1 LKRAGKLPDYRIA
14 RGPDPSGARI
24 VLVSRN
30 PVVDGMAARPYDP
43 LRWACWQGERLAG
56 NKSPKTIA
64 TINFKGGVGKTTV
77 TWCLADT
84 LSAYSDANVLMFDL
98 DAQMSLT
105 QAVGLNE
112 DSGSLHAAF
121 ESWYEKSVAN
131 KRTIFDAIDQFTKP
145 GAHFDFPVAYDFIY
159 QASKNL
165 HFVPSVEDLYWLEL
179 EFFDREQMKDFMRRL
194 LGKIAHSGKVADY
207 DYVLFDCPPS
217 FTLLSYSV
225 LSCCDL
231 VLIPVNPDFFA
242 SRGVSL
248 LLNSLKMRIEPH
260 PTPQIAVFMNKTKTY
275 ANAPTK
281 ETAFYMRQ
289 IDQICRRVSTEQ
301 GIRADFL
308 DKAWVRERVGIK
320 RAITGGGVPP
330 ELVTD
335 FQRLWDACIGVLK

>member
-1 LKRAGKLPDYRIA
+1 M
-14 RGPDPSGARI
+14 GATD
-24 VLVSRN
+24 L
-30 PVVDGMAARPYDP
+30 D
-43 LRWACWQGERLAG
+43 

-84 LSAYSDANVLMFDL
+84 LATYSDAKVLMFDL

-105 QAVGLNE
+105 QAIGLNE
-112 DSGSLHAAF
+112 DSGSLYPAF
-121 ESWYEKSVAN
+121 GNWYDKSLSA
-131 KRTIFDAIDQFTKP
+131 KRSIFDAIDQYTKP
-145 GAHFDFPVAYDFIY
+145 LAAHFDFPIGYDFIY
-159 QASKNL
+159 QISKSL

-179 EFFDREQMKDFMRRL
+179 EVFDRDQMKDFMRRL
-194 LGKIAHSGKVADY
+194 LGKISHSGKVENY

-260 PTPQIAVFMNKTKTY
+260 PTPQIAVFMNKTKTW

-281 ETAFYMRQ
+281 ETAFYMRE
-289 IDQICRRVSTEQ
+289 IDQICANARRDH
-301 GIRADFL
+301 GIRATFL
-308 DKAWVRERVGIK
+308 NDAWVRERVGIK
-320 RAITGGGVPP
+320 RAITGGGVPVD
-330 ELVTD
+330 LVKD
-335 FQRLWDACIGVLK
+335 FQGLWNACLGVLK

>member
-1 LKRAGKLPDYRIA
+1 
-14 RGPDPSGARI
+14 
-24 VLVSRN
+24 
-30 PVVDGMAARPYDP
+30 M
-43 LRWACWQGERLAG
+43 AG
-56 NKSPKTIA
+56 NSSPKTIA

-84 LSAYSDANVLMFDL
+84 LATYSNANVLMFDL

-112 DSGSLHAAF
+112 DSGTLHPAF
-121 ESWYEKSVAN
+121 GSWYEKGVAD
-131 KRTIFDAIDQFTKP
+131 KRTIFDAIEQYTKP
-145 GAHFDFPVAYDFIY
+145 GATHFDFPVAYDFIY
-159 QASKNL
+159 QISKGL

-179 EFFDREQMKDFMRRL
+179 EVFDRDQMKDFMRRL
-194 LGKIAHSGKVADY
+194 LGKIAHSAKVADY

-275 ANAPTK
+275 ANLPTK
-281 ETAFYMRQ
+281 ETEFYMRQ
-289 IDQICRRVSTEQ
+289 IKQICDNASKNQ
-301 GIRADFL
+301 GIRAKFFD
-308 DKAWVRERVGIK
+308 DAWVRERVGIK

-330 ELVTD
+330 QLVQD
-335 FQRLWDACIGVLK
+335 FQGLWKACLGVLK

>member
-1 LKRAGKLPDYRIA
+1 
-14 RGPDPSGARI
+14 
-24 VLVSRN
+24 
-30 PVVDGMAARPYDP
+30 MT
-43 LRWACWQGERLAG
+43 G
-56 NKSPKTIA
+56 NNSPKTIA

-84 LSAYSDANVLMFDL
+84 LAMYSNASVLMFDL

-112 DSGSLHAAF
+112 DNGSLYPAF
-121 ESWYEKSVAN
+121 ATWYDKSLST
-131 KRTIFDAIDQFTKP
+131 KRTIFDAIDQYTKP
-145 GAHFDFPVAYDFIY
+145 AAHFDFPIAYDFIY
-159 QASKNL
+159 QITKSL

-179 EFFDREQMKDFMRRL
+179 EVFDRDQMKDFMRRL
-194 LGKIAHSGKVADY
+194 LGKIMHSGKVENY

-275 ANAPTK
+275 GNLPTK
-281 ETAFYMRQ
+281 ETAFYMRE
-289 IDQICRRVSTEQ
+289 IEQICNRARKDH
-301 GIRADFL
+301 GIRAMFFSD
-308 DKAWVRERVGIK
+308 AWVRERVGIK
-320 RAITGGGVPP
+320 RAITGGGVPLD
-330 ELVTD
+330 LVGD
-335 FQRLWDACIGVLK
+335 FQGLWKACMGVLK

>member
-1 LKRAGKLPDYRIA
+1 M
-14 RGPDPSGARI
+14 S
-24 VLVSRN
+24 
-30 PVVDGMAARPYDP
+30 
-43 LRWACWQGERLAG
+43 G

-84 LSAYSDANVLMFDL
+84 LATYSSANVLMFDL

-112 DSGSLHAAF
+112 DSGTLYPAF
-121 ESWYEKSVAN
+121 GNWYEKSVGSR
-131 KRTIFDAIDQFTKP
+131 RTIFDAIDQYTKP
-145 GAHFDFPVAYDFIY
+145 AAHFDFPISYDFIY
-159 QASKNL
+159 QISKSL
-165 HFVPSVEDLYWLEL
+165 HFIPSVEDLYWLEL
-179 EFFDREQMKDFMRRL
+179 EVFDRDQMKDFMRRL
-194 LGKIAHSGKVADY
+194 LGKIAHTGKVTAY

-275 ANAPTK
+275 GNSPTK
-281 ETAFYMRQ
+281 ETSFYMRQ
-289 IDQICRRVSTEQ
+289 IEHICK
-301 GIRADFL
+301 RASSEHNIKAAFFEG
-308 DKAWVRERVGIK
+308 AWVRDRVGIK

-330 ELVTD
+330 DLVGD
-335 FQRLWDACIGVLK
+335 FQRLWDACLGVLK